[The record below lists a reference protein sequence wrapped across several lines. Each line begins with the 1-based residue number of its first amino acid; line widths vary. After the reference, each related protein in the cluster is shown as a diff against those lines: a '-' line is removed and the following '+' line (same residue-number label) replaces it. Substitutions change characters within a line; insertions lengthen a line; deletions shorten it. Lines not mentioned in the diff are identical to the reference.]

1 MDIQE
6 QELKVKILAN
16 ERDRLRNKYIKFTAY
31 IFVSILA
38 IVITLGALIMNS
50 LFDVLVP
57 SATTLV
63 FAISAIS
70 LFVLKS
76 TKKNI
81 ELQESI
87 ASDEYES
94 ALSEL
99 QAMQEKD

>member
-1 MDIQE
+1 MDIEE

-16 ERDRLRNKYIKFTAY
+16 ERDRLRNKDVKFTAY
-31 IFVSILA
+31 IFVSILG

-57 SATTLV
+57 SATTIV
-63 FAISAIS
+63 FAISAVS

-81 ELQESI
+81 EMQENI
-87 ASDEYES
+87 ASDEYDN
-94 ALSEL
+94 ALAQL
-99 QAMQEKD
+99 NAIQEKD